1 MRAFYPEEHV
11 DNLSGVFKCEIRSRQ
26 GRIMLQ
32 IAALLEASTLFEQV
46 KKVWQTQSTSHSTHW
61 IFRKIPTQVRIN
73 DFLLCFAHAQYD
85 QAMTHYRKA
94 IDLERSLSK
103 PLDPLSLPLPLVVLS
118 WSNSRFT
125 PVTRTVRRL

>member
-1 MRAFYPEEHV
+1 
-11 DNLSGVFKCEIRSRQ
+11 
-26 GRIMLQ
+26 MLQ

-85 QAMTHYRKA
+85 QAMTHDRKA